1 MENLLLS
8 IRQSFYSFSPAEKR
22 IASYI
27 INADN
32 ETLKLSIEELA
43 KRCDTSRAAVV
54 RFCKT
59 LGLGGFKEFRIA
71 LTNDML
77 RQIQQGT
84 SLADTVEDIT
94 GNENIDDI
102 VSKVVNQNIR
112 SILDTQK
119 TLDTEQLSRAVE
131 ILNAARRIEFF
142 GVGASGLVAQDACQK
157 FIRIGKNCSAWP
169 DPHIQLTAAAS
180 LTAEDA
186 GVVIS
191 YSGMTNDML
200 DIAAL
205 VKESGAK
212 LIGITKYSLKNE
224 LSKLT
229 DITLYVSSPEIS
241 IRSGAMGSRIAQLT
255 LIDMLFIAVA
265 GKDIRQLQQHILR
278 SYQKAK
284 EHKRD

>member
-1 MENLLLS
+1 MGNLLLS
-8 IRQSFYSFSPAEKR
+8 IRESYQTFSPVEKR
-22 IASYI
+22 LASYI
-27 INADN
+27 LNADH

-77 RQIQQGT
+77 REMHQST
-84 SLADTVEDIT
+84 TLPDKVEDIT
-94 GNENIDDI
+94 GDENIDDI
-102 VSKVVNQNIR
+102 ISKVVSQNIR

-119 TLDTEQLSRAVE
+119 ILDAEQLSQAVD
-131 ILNAARRIEFF
+131 ILNAARVIAFF

-157 FIRIGKNCSAWP
+157 FIRIGKCSNAWS
-169 DPHIQLTAAAS
+169 DPHVQLTAASS
-180 LTAEDA
+180 LTKEDV

-191 YSGMTNDML
+191 YTGMTNDML
-200 DIAAL
+200 DIATL

-241 IRSGAMGSRIAQLT
+241 IRSGAMGSRIAQFT

-265 GKDIRQLQQHILR
+265 GKDITKLQKHILR

-284 EHKRD
+284 KHKRN

>member
-1 MENLLLS
+1 MGNLLLS
-8 IRQSFYSFSPAEKR
+8 IRESYQTFSPVEKR

-27 INADN
+27 LNADH

-43 KRCDTSRAAVV
+43 RRCDTSRAAVV

-77 RQIQQGT
+77 REMQQNT
-84 SLADTVEDIT
+84 KLPDKVEDIT
-94 GNENIDDI
+94 GDENIDDI
-102 VSKVVNQNIR
+102 ISKVVSQNIR

-119 TLDTEQLSRAVE
+119 ILDAQQLSQAVD
-131 ILNAARRIEFF
+131 ILNAARVIAFF

-157 FIRIGKNCSAWP
+157 FIRIGKCSNAWS
-169 DPHIQLTAAAS
+169 DPHVQLTAAAS
-180 LTAEDA
+180 LTKEDV

-200 DIAAL
+200 DIATL

-241 IRSGAMGSRIAQLT
+241 IRSGAMGSRIAQFT

-265 GKDIRQLQQHILR
+265 GKDINQLQQHILR

-284 EHKRD
+284 KHKRD